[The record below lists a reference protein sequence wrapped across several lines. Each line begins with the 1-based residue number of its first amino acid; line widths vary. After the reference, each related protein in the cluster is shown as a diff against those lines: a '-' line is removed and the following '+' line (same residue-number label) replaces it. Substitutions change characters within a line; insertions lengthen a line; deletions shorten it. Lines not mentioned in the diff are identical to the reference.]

1 MTEQLQHDPRIK
13 QQIKEAL
20 YAFLYTPI
28 EKQFEKRLSELIVK
42 NTLLCGYSHKSFM
55 YKNTLYNIDTNALP
69 RKMNRLHINL
79 QGPMNDYLKD
89 LKTLNETE
97 VPYVLGYINQ
107 VLNSSNDLCDYL
119 RLLPEA
125 VHGPI
130 QHLIAPRPCKSQ
142 ELPEEMVSVLQDKNT
157 TSINMMKKR
166 MVTNLLIQ

>member
-1 MTEQLQHDPRIK
+1 MTEQLQHDPRTK
-13 QQIKEAL
+13 QQIKDAL
-20 YAFLYTPI
+20 YAFLYSPI
-28 EKQFEKRLSELIVK
+28 EKQFEKRLAELIVK

-89 LKTLNETE
+89 LKALNETE
-97 VPYVLGYINQ
+97 VPYVIGYINQ

-125 VHGPI
+125 IHGPI
-130 QHLIAPRPCKSQ
+130 QHFIATRPSESKK
-142 ELPEEMVSVLQDKNT
+142 LPEEAVSVLQGKNA

>member
-1 MTEQLQHDPRIK
+1 MENQLQHDPRTK
-13 QQIKEAL
+13 QQIKDAL

-42 NTLLCGYSHKSFM
+42 NTLLCGYTHKSFM

-130 QHLIAPRPCKSQ
+130 QHLIATCSCKSKK
-142 ELPEEMVSVLQDKNT
+142 LSEEVVSALQDKNT

-166 MVTNLLIQ
+166 MVTNLLLQ

>member
-1 MTEQLQHDPRIK
+1 MTEQLQHDPRTK
-13 QQIKEAL
+13 QQIKDAL
-20 YAFLYTPI
+20 YAFLYSPI
-28 EKQFEKRLSELIVK
+28 EKQFEKRLAELIVK

-89 LKTLNETE
+89 LKALNETE
-97 VPYVLGYINQ
+97 VPYVIGYINQ

-119 RLLPEA
+119 RLLPKA
-125 VHGPI
+125 IHGPI
-130 QHLIAPRPCKSQ
+130 QHFIATRPSESKK
-142 ELPEEMVSVLQDKNT
+142 LPEEVVSVLQGKNA

>member
-125 VHGPI
+125 VHAPI
-130 QHLIAPRPCKSQ
+130 QHLIATYSCKSKK
-142 ELPEEMVSVLQDKNT
+142 LSEEVVSVLQDKNT